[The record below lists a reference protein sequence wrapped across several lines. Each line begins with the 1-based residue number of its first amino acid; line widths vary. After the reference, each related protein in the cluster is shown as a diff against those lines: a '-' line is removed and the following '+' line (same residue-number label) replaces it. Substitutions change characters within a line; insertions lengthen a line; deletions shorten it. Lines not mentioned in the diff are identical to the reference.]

1 MNAEII
7 FLSTENPEVLK
18 IFDFKLGEDQY
29 IDAYASP
36 TARIPAF
43 LISALVVH
51 SALLFF
57 YFCSTI
63 R

>member
-1 MNAEII
+1 MNAEIM

-18 IFDFKLGEDQY
+18 VFDFKLGDDRY
-29 IDAYASP
+29 TDAYASL

-51 SALLFF
+51 SALLFS
-57 YFCSTI
+57 YFCSII